1 MKGLGMG
8 DNRYMLV
15 ALDNGDA
22 AIQAAEPS
30 RTSCPLRTGPK

>member
-15 ALDNGDA
+15 DLDNGGA

-30 RTSCPLRTGPK
+30 RTSRPLRTGPK